1 MIQGRN
7 LLEVYPQLL
16 NEIRNNS
23 LEAAPRGQRVTEHNG
38 PIAWKIEKP
47 WEWALLIPG
56 RRINPFFAL
65 AEVVWMWSGKGGI
78 DFISYYNKSMTQF
91 ADDNIPYFNAAYGRR
106 ARHAGYDERP
116 FREIPYLTTPN
127 IATEKVDVDQI
138 QFVIKKLK
146 ADPETRQ
153 AAISLW
159 DPVKDNFTKSKDHP
173 CNNMIYVSQRGF
185 VTGDKDKGIPATS
198 GKLNMTVVIR
208 SNDLIW
214 GIPYNMIQFVHL
226 QALIA
231 GSLGY
236 EMGTFTVMCNNL
248 HYYHDLYPE
257 TLVTVL
263 GWNHNL
269 SERQVEL
276 DGTVHDAAFANWD
289 SKLMLWDIDRFDGFV
304 RNIWDALEKELR
316 WGFEQGAKPVWYH
329 TRWLK
334 LNDML
339 TINNVPVY
347 WQMVFSM
354 MFLFHV
360 RKAKANDVASDIVA
374 KMPLAMRWLI
384 EDFNRKADK
393 ESNVQA

>member
-23 LEAAPRGQRVTEHNG
+23 QEAAPRGHRVTEHNG
-38 PIAWKIEKP
+38 PIVWKIEKP

-65 AEVVWMWSGKGGI
+65 AEVVWMWSGKGGT
-78 DFISYYNKSMTQF
+78 DFITYYNKSMSQF
-91 ADDNIPYFNAAYGRR
+91 ADEGVPYFNAAYGRR
-106 ARHAGYDERP
+106 VRHAGYDERP
-116 FREIPYLTTPN
+116 FREIPYLVTPGLS
-127 IATEKVDVDQI
+127 TEKVDVDQL
-138 QFVIKKLK
+138 QFVIKKMK
-146 ADPETRQ
+146 SDPETRQ

-173 CNNMIYVSQRGF
+173 CNNMVYVSQRGYKEG
-185 VTGDKDKGIPATS
+185 VEGLQPPTP
-198 GKLNMTVVIR
+198 GKLSMTVVIR

-231 GSLGY
+231 GSLGH
-236 EMGTFTVMCNNL
+236 EMGSFTVMCNNL
-248 HYYHDLYPE
+248 HYYHDLYPD
-257 TLVTVL
+257 TLTTVL
-263 GWNHNL
+263 GWNNNL
-269 SERQVEL
+269 YER
-276 DGTVHDAAFANWD
+276 TVNLTDTVPDAMFANWD
-289 SKLMLWDIDRFDGFV
+289 SKLMTWDIDRFDGFV
-304 RNIWDALEKELR
+304 RNIWDSMDKELR
-316 WGFEQGAKPVWYH
+316 FGFEHEAKEPWYN

-334 LNDML
+334 LLDMM
-339 TINNVPVY
+339 TINNVPKY

-360 RKAKANDVASDIVA
+360 RKAKATGVYNDVVA
-374 KMPLAMRWLI
+374 KMPTAMRWLI
-384 EDFNRKADK
+384 DDFNSKADK
-393 ESNVQA
+393 EANAQG